1 MQYTDNY
8 VLYFDY
14 KNSTTKN
21 NLVIVTIKIADI
33 REEDIIV
40 ACMFWRENFRHVKIG
55 HTLSHK
61 KYAGISKTLVLTA
74 DKPMENLLPPD
85 CNRVNLSAKIWWGPV
100 PHVPIRSCGPA
111 QVYSACHGNT

>member
-55 HTLSHK
+55 HTLLHK
-61 KYAGISKTLVLTA
+61 KYAGISKILVLTSLW
-74 DKPMENLLPPD
+74 KMCSPLIVIGLTYLP
-85 CNRVNLSAKIWWGPV
+85 KIDG
-100 PHVPIRSCGPA
+100 A
-111 QVYSACHGNT
+111 